1 MKVTENKN
9 PIVQEVTDKYLTIEK
24 MTSIFVNNPNAAMR
38 GLLISGDAGFGKTH
52 YTRQGL
58 AGIDQDRIDYVKGS
72 SITPAVMFVK
82 LYQNSNPGDILI
94 LDDVDIAHKSTA
106 DRNTILDLFKGATE
120 PTTDDRILE
129 WGRAQRNQMMVDNDV
144 PQSFNF
150 QGAVI
155 WITND
160 TIETLADRCKSH
172 WNAIASRFRQIPVW
186 LNDQEKLMYTL
197 HLVEE
202 VDMLGPDC
210 SAKEG
215 GYSREIIQMTTGFIR
230 KNYKYMDDVSPRVS
244 IAIADTID
252 NFPDDWE
259 TYCEMQFLKVQ

>member
-1 MKVTENKN
+1 MKLNNN
-9 PIVQEVTDKYLTIEK
+9 PIVQEVKDKYLTIEK

-52 YTRQGL
+52 YTRKGL
-58 AGIDQDRIDYVKGS
+58 AGIDQSRIDYVKGS

-120 PTTDDRILE
+120 PTKGERTLE

-144 PQSFNF
+144 PQIFNF
-150 QGAVI
+150 EGAVI

-160 TIETLADRCKSH
+160 TIETLADKCKSH
-172 WNAIASRFRQIPVW
+172 WNAISSRFRQIPVW
-186 LNDQEKLMYTL
+186 LNEQEKLMYTL

-202 VDMLGPDC
+202 VGMLGVEC
-210 SAKEG
+210 QAKEG
-215 GYSREIIQMTTGFIR
+215 GYPQDIVDRAAEYIRNNYRFI
-230 KNYKYMDDVSPRVS
+230 DDISPRVA

-252 NFPDDWE
+252 NFSEEWK
-259 TYCEMQFLKVQ
+259 TYCDYQFINIK